1 VGVLDVVWHLL
12 NFLAPA
18 VGLGVLS
25 AALAKL
31 VWRRDL
37 RTVTWL
43 RLALWSSAAATLALV
58 GGLLVLGRDGKIA
71 AYAVMVLASAL
82 TLWWTGFGRP
92 SR

>member
-1 VGVLDVVWHLL
+1 MGVLDVVWHLL

-43 RLALWSSAAATLALV
+43 RLALWSNAAAILALV
-58 GGLLVLGRDGKIA
+58 GGLVVLGRDGKIA
-71 AYAVMVLASAL
+71 SYAVMVLASAL